1 MVTVDNSTV
10 AAAATR
16 MNLRIDS
23 GGLETEEGRYGQVDR
38 NSLFLLLLLTVP
50 AGLMAVVLYLWPEV
64 LWISSV
70 PHGMVGLLGSF
81 ASLLLAVF
89 VIAQYGKQR
98 GILYAS
104 AGLLAMGIL
113 NAASTVAP
121 EGSSGVVWMHT
132 FAGVI
137 GGSFFLLYVLART
150 TRLGIPHLT
159 TDALPTALLLGG
171 TAAVAAGIVPLALA
185 GALPA
190 LPPLGVLSPLR
201 WALIAVPAGLF
212 LIAGIV
218 IFCRYRKTGEHE
230 LLLFTAVLIFLFQ
243 ASEVYSFA
251 PQWGVIW
258 WFWQAMRLVVYLG
271 VLGYVVRKYLQT
283 HQALAAEV
291 EECQRIEQA
300 LRTSQENWRNS
311 FNALEEVMMIIDRA
325 GNIES
330 VNSSGLTLLGK
341 SQDEVVG
348 AKCYQ
353 VVRRRSEA
361 CPECPLQ
368 RTLESR
374 KVESEERY
382 DELLERHFSV
392 KSSPVLDDSGEVAR
406 CVYTMNDITERVNA
420 AAKEK
425 MLQQELSLTSRL
437 ASIGEVAAGIAH
449 EINNPLTG
457 VIAFAQM
464 LMQMDIPQNM
474 KEGVEVIHDGAS
486 RVVAIVGKLLTFA
499 RRGRKSKEFTDIN
512 DILSNTLAIRSYE
525 MRNNK
530 VEVVTTLLDNLP
542 RTMVNVGQLQQVF
555 LNIIVNA
562 EQAITAA
569 RGRGVISVRTEMIND
584 LVRISISD
592 DGPGIAEDVLD
603 KLFDPFFTTKTETG
617 GTGLGLSISFGI
629 IKEHGGRIYARSVP
643 GNGATFVIELP
654 IVEAGR
660 EVDKPSVIPEEEPA
674 IVASARILVIDD
686 EPHICRA
693 LDRLLSREG
702 HRVDTAG
709 SARTALQKLS
719 RADYDLILL
728 DLRMPEMTGIEFFER
743 LKKVAPALRQRTIC
757 VTGDVISARNR
768 AFLSESGI
776 PCVAKPFGID
786 ELMSQV
792 KQILHGGVENAQ
804 VTYSSG

>member
-1 MVTVDNSTV
+1 MS
-10 AAAATR
+10 
-16 MNLRIDS
+16 LRIDS
-23 GGLETEEGRYGQVDR
+23 GGLDTEQGRYRQVDR

-50 AGLMAVVLYLWPEV
+50 AGLMAVVLYLWPGV
-64 LWISSV
+64 LWISRL
-70 PHGMVGLLGSF
+70 PHGMIGLLGSF
-81 ASLLLAVF
+81 ALLLLAVF

-113 NAASTVAP
+113 DAATTVAP
-121 EGSSGVVWMHT
+121 EGSTAVVWMHI

-137 GGSFFLLYVLART
+137 GGSFLLLYALART

-159 TDALPTALLLGG
+159 TNALPTGLLLGI
-171 TAAVAAGIVPLALA
+171 AAAVAVAAGTVPLAFA
-185 GALPA
+185 GVLPA
-190 LPPLGVLSPLR
+190 LPPPGEFSPSH
-201 WALIAVPAGLF
+201 WAIAAVPAGLF
-212 LIAGIV
+212 LVAGTV
-218 IFCRYRKTGEHE
+218 LFYRYRRTGEHE
-230 LLLFTAVLIFLFQ
+230 LFLFTAVLIFLFQ
-243 ASEVYSFA
+243 ASEIYSFA
-251 PQWGVIW
+251 PQWGIIW
-258 WFWQAMRLVVYLG
+258 WFWQAMRLVVYLS
-271 VLGYVVRKYLQT
+271 VLGWILRGYLKT
-283 HQALAAEV
+283 HRALAAEV
-291 EECQRIEQA
+291 QECQRMEQA
-300 LRTSQENWRNS
+300 LHTSQENWHNS

-325 GNIES
+325 CNIENT
-330 VNSSGLTLLGK
+330 NSSGLALLGK

-348 AKCYQ
+348 TKCYQ
-353 VVRRRSEA
+353 TLHHLSEP

-374 KVESEERY
+374 KVESVERY
-382 DELLERHFSV
+382 DELFERHFSI
-392 KSSPVLDDSGEVAR
+392 KSSPVLDENGEVTR

-420 AAKEK
+420 AVKEK

-486 RVVAIVGKLLTFA
+486 RVVDIVGKLLTFA
-499 RRGRKSKEFTDIN
+499 RRGRKSKEFTDIG
-512 DILSNTLAIRSYE
+512 DILTNTLAIRSYE
-525 MRNNK
+525 MRNNN
-530 VEVVTTLLDNLP
+530 VEVVTTLIDNLP

-562 EQAITAA
+562 EQAMTAA
-569 RGRGVISVRTEMIND
+569 SGRGVISVRTETVND
-584 LVRISISD
+584 LIRVSIAD
-592 DGPGIAEDVLD
+592 DGPGIAEDVID

-643 GNGATFVIELP
+643 GSGATFVIELP
-654 IVEAGR
+654 IVETGR
-660 EVDKPSVIPEEEPA
+660 KADEPSLVPEKEPA
-674 IVASARILVIDD
+674 TVASARILVVDD

-702 HRVDTAG
+702 HRVDTTG
-709 SARTALQKLS
+709 SARTALQKLTE
-719 RADYDLILL
+719 ADYDLILL
-728 DLRMPEMTGIEFFER
+728 DLRMPEMTGIEFYEQ
-743 LKKVAPALRQRTIC
+743 LKKVAPALRERTIC

-768 AFLSESGI
+768 AFLSETGI

-792 KQILHGGVENAQ
+792 KQILEGGVKNAQ
-804 VTYSSG
+804 VTYSNS